1 MPAPTMGAICAESS
15 GDLKPGPRREETL
28 PPSHLRRIGSPP
40 VIIAQEVQEA
50 VYRQQGD
57 LRARGVPNGAGLY
70 AGAIHGDHYVAEVRP
85 SRAIQGRGSRMPD
98 PTPAQGSAGTVRW
111 KGQDIGGPVDT
122 EKSPVEPADRSIGD
136 QDERDFRGGGAP
148 LPSQHMPGDPAQP
161 MDGDPRPA
169 YAHCHIHP
177 H

>member
-1 MPAPTMGAICAESS
+1 MPAPTIGAICAESS
-15 GDLKPGPRREETL
+15 GDLKSGLRREETL
-28 PPSHLRRIGSPP
+28 PPRHLRRIGSPP

-122 EKSPVEPADRSIGD
+122 EKSPVEPADRSIVD
-136 QDERDFRGGGAP
+136 QDEGAVRGRRP
-148 LPSQHMPGDPAQP
+148 PVPGRRLAR
-161 MDGDPRPA
+161 GRA
-169 YAHCHIHP
+169 
-177 H
+177 

>member
-28 PPSHLRRIGSPP
+28 PPRHLRRIGSPP

-85 SRAIQGRGSRMPD
+85 SRAIQRSEEHTSELQSRSDLVCRLLLEKKKSRHDTTIHSIVLPRI
-98 PTPAQGSAGTVRW
+98 T
-111 KGQDIGGPVDT
+111 VDT
-122 EKSPVEPADRSIGD
+122 LNRHHGV
-136 QDERDFRGGGAP
+136 
-148 LPSQHMPGDPAQP
+148 
-161 MDGDPRPA
+161 
-169 YAHCHIHP
+169 
-177 H
+177 